1 MSWIQVTARLK
12 EAPEDWSPFIDVFV
26 RHGMENTLQTDH
38 PPTVESCVVEV
49 EGVPSILDAL
59 EADLL
64 ALGVAEV
71 VRAPYVEQD
80 WDQIWRLHFK
90 PRRVGRRF
98 LIVPSWEE
106 IEPREDDWVIE
117 LDPGQAFGTGDHPT
131 TRMCLELMEDAPI
144 EGARVAD
151 VGCGSGILSIGA
163 CRMGA
168 REVCA
173 VDIEPVSVEVARENA
188 ERNGVSFRAV
198 AGDGLFAL
206 PEGDP
211 YDVVLSNII
220 SAVLIRIAPD
230 VAAEVRPG
238 GAWVVSGVISDNW
251 PDVLRAAERVGF
263 HLQERRE
270 EDGWVAAR
278 FVR

>member
-1 MSWIQVTARLK
+1 MSWIQVTARLR

-26 RHGMENTLQTDH
+26 RHGMENTLQTDS
-38 PPTVESCVVEV
+38 PPSVESCVVEV
-49 EGVPSILDAL
+49 EGVDEALDAL

-64 ALGVAEV
+64 AMGVLSVE
-71 VRAPYVEQD
+71 RSPYVEQD
-80 WDQIWRLHFK
+80 WDQIWRQHFK

-106 IEPREDDWVIE
+106 VQPAEEDWVIQ

-144 EGARVAD
+144 AGARIAD

-188 ERNGVSFRAV
+188 ERNRVSFLAV
-198 AGDGLFAL
+198 TGDGLFAL

-230 VAAEVRPG
+230 VAAELRPG
-238 GAWVVSGVISDNW
+238 GMWIVSGVIPENW

-263 HLQERRE
+263 RLQVRRE

>member
-12 EAPEDWSPFIDVFV
+12 EAPEDWSPYIDVFV
-26 RHGMENTLQTDH
+26 RHGMENTLQTDN

-49 EGVPSILDAL
+49 EGAPSILDAL

-71 VRAPYVEQD
+71 VRAPYIEQD
-80 WDQIWRLHFK
+80 WDQIWRQHFK

-98 LIVPSWEE
+98 LIVPSWER

-173 VDIEPVSVEVARENA
+173 VDIEPVSVEVAKENA
-188 ERNGVSFRAV
+188 ERNGVSFLTL

-238 GAWVVSGVISDNW
+238 GAWVVSGVIPDNW

>member
-12 EAPEDWSPFIDVFV
+12 EVPEDWSPYIDVFV
-26 RHGMENTLQTDH
+26 RHGMENTLQTDN

-49 EGVPSILDAL
+49 EGAPSILDAL

-71 VRAPYVEQD
+71 VRAPYIEQD
-80 WDQIWRLHFK
+80 WDQIWRQHFK

-98 LIVPSWEE
+98 LIVPSWER
-106 IEPREDDWVIE
+106 IEPGEDDWVIE

-173 VDIEPVSVEVARENA
+173 VDIEPVSVEVAKENA
-188 ERNGVSFRAV
+188 ERNGVSFLAL

-230 VAAEVRPG
+230 VAAEMRPG
-238 GAWVVSGVISDNW
+238 GAWVVSGVIPDNW
-251 PDVLRAAERVGF
+251 PDVLRAAERAGF

>member
-1 MSWIQVTARLK
+1 VSWIQVTARLK
-12 EAPEDWSPFIDVFV
+12 EAPEDWSPYIDVFV
-26 RHGMENTLQTDH
+26 RHGMENTLQTDN
-38 PPTVESCVVEV
+38 PPTVESCLVEV
-49 EGVPSILDAL
+49 EGAPSLLDAL

-71 VRAPYVEQD
+71 VRAPYIEQD
-80 WDQIWRLHFK
+80 WDQIWRQHFK

-98 LIVPSWEE
+98 LIVPSWERT
-106 IEPREDDWVIE
+106 EPREDDWVIE

-173 VDIEPVSVEVARENA
+173 VDIEPVSVEVAKENA
-188 ERNGVSFRAV
+188 ERNGVSFLAL

-211 YDVVLSNII
+211 YHVVLSNII

-238 GAWVVSGVISDNW
+238 GAWIVSGVIPDNW

>member
-12 EAPEDWSPFIDVFV
+12 EAPEDWSPYIDVFV
-26 RHGMENTLQTDH
+26 RHGMENTLQTDN

-49 EGVPSILDAL
+49 EGAPSILDAL

-71 VRAPYVEQD
+71 VRAPYIEQD
-80 WDQIWRLHFK
+80 WDQIWRQHFK

-98 LIVPSWEE
+98 LIVPSWERT
-106 IEPREDDWVIE
+106 EPREDDWVIE

-173 VDIEPVSVEVARENA
+173 VDIEPVSVEVAKENA
-188 ERNGVSFRAV
+188 ERNGVSFLAL

-211 YDVVLSNII
+211 YHVVLSNII

-238 GAWVVSGVISDNW
+238 GAWIVSGVIPDNW